1 MSLVFGYIYIRLNE
15 WYIFKNICKLGK
27 TENIP
32 NRNHHYITGEPDI
45 GYFSH
50 VFKVKIN
57 DIDKI
62 ETLLKNHFNN
72 YNYRNTTNNKGG
84 IEFFNIDIIPLIPSV
99 LNYHKYFYQELTQ
112 DEINDLT
119 NINVKENNNDLKNTD
134 VKENNNDSENNNT
147 HKPYLY
153 QENIIEI
160 AFKYFQNNCKC
171 ILVLTCGAGK
181 TLISLWI
188 SQRLNSDTIII
199 GVPSAKLLEQWN
211 QVVKYF
217 YPNKKILLVNK
228 NVNLDKI
235 ENFIFINRNDCIV
248 ITTYASSCK
257 VKAACDNINNFRN
270 TDFSFSFAIN
280 DEVHHL
286 TSQNYNKQDKTRK
299 FSNMIDIPCSKR
311 ISLTATLKL
320 IECKEDENNKVL
332 SNDNLNIFGEIIFR
346 LNLYH
351 AIKQDIVC
359 DYQIQNII
367 ANEEQLQEQLIKYNI
382 QDVRE
387 QRLFLSSYI
396 ALKSINENNTHH
408 LLIYANNKHN
418 TTIIFNYIERLINER
433 YFNIDDLYY
442 NIYNSDI
449 TKQEK
454 ETRLKNFENAKY
466 GILIVVYSLGEGW
479 DFPLLDGVV
488 FSEKMAS
495 DIRIVQSA
503 LRPLRKNIC
512 KIRGKIILPIFN
524 DIDWT
529 NANTNANTNDN
540 EDLQKI
546 KSVIYDMGQEDKNI
560 IHKIKLC
567 KISINQ
573 PNDKNNDTKNNEIV
587 IKEFEEFNERLTL
600 ELKIKITRREALEL
614 TYERACKILKEYNL
628 KSRKEYY
635 ELCKSDTRLPE
646 NPSDNF
652 KSKFKTWIEYLNID
666 EKYYDL
672 QECKNKINQ
681 YMDTDTDLIN
691 YNRKLSI
698 LCEKLCEIDI
708 RFPSEDIW
716 VDYYKVKN
724 LEDIFK
730 DLTKKKKK
738 RNIL

>member
-1 MSLVFGYIYIRLNE
+1 MSLVFGYIYIRLND
-15 WYIFKNICKLGK
+15 WYLFKNICKLGK

-32 NRNHHYITGEPDI
+32 NRNHHYMTGEPDS
-45 GYFSH
+45 GYFYK
-50 VFKVKIN
+50 VFKVKI
-57 DIDKI
+57 DEMDEI

-72 YNYRNTTNNKGG
+72 YNYKNIYNKGG
-84 IEFFNIDIIPLIPSV
+84 LEFFNNTIIELIPSV
-99 LNYHKYFYQELTQ
+99 LNSHNYYYELLSQEKIDQLTRN
-112 DEINDLT
+112 DENRNDENRNEINV
-119 NINVKENNNDLKNTD
+119 I
-134 VKENNNDSENNNT
+134 
-147 HKPYLY
+147 KPYPY
-153 QENIIEI
+153 QENIIEN

-188 SQRLNSDTIII
+188 SQKLNSDTIII

-211 QVVKYF
+211 EVVKYF

-228 NVNLDKI
+228 NVNLEQI
-235 ENFIFINRNDCIV
+235 ENFLFFNRNDCIV
-248 ITTYASSCK
+248 ITTYASSFK
-257 VKAACDNINNFRN
+257 VKAACINIKIFRN
-270 TDFSFSFAIN
+270 IDFVFSFGIN

-286 TSQNYNKQDKTRK
+286 TSQNYNKQNKTRK
-299 FSNMIDIPCSKR
+299 FSNMIDIPCMKR

-320 IECKEDENNKVL
+320 IECKEDENNNIL
-332 SNDNLNIFGEIIFR
+332 SNDNVNIFGEIIFR
-346 LNLYH
+346 LNLYD

-367 ANEEQLQEQLIKYNI
+367 ANEDQLQEQLIKYNI
-382 QDVRE
+382 EDVRD

-396 ALKSINENNTHH
+396 SLKSIDENNTHH
-408 LLIYANNKHN
+408 LLIYANNKNN
-418 TTIIFNYIERLINER
+418 TDIIFNYIDRLINEG

-512 KIRGKIILPIFN
+512 KIRGKIILPILN

-529 NANTNANTNDN
+529 NTNKNDNTNDN

-546 KSVIYDMGQEDKNI
+546 KSVIYDMGQEDKDI

-681 YMDTDTDLIN
+681 YMDKDTDLIN
-691 YNRKLSI
+691 YNRKLSK

>member
-367 ANEEQLQEQLIKYNI
+367 ANEDQLQEQLIKYNI
-382 QDVRE
+382 EDVRD

-396 ALKSINENNTHH
+396 SLKSIDENNTHH
-408 LLIYANNKHN
+408 LLIYANNKNN
-418 TTIIFNYIERLINER
+418 TDIIFNYIDRLINEG

-449 TKQEK
+449 NKQEK

-488 FSEKMAS
+488 FSEKMSS

-503 LRPLRKNIC
+503 LRPLRKNIG
-512 KIRGKIILPIFN
+512 KIRGKIVLPILN

-529 NANTNANTNDN
+529 NANINANTNDN

-546 KSVIYDMGQEDKNI
+546 KSVIYDMGQEDKDI

-681 YMDTDTDLIN
+681 YMDKDTDLIN
-691 YNRKLSI
+691 YNRKLSK